1 MVVPIPDI
9 DSCIQAAY
17 TVIDDISM
25 RVEIDKCRVL
35 TMCRGKESEC
45 EGITIGSGEVIG
57 EMDGD
62 AYKYLGIMKR
72 SDIFQEKMKIS
83 VNTEYFKRANVSKKE
98 KKENQLKQWK
108 EKALHGQSV
117 RETECHNESKKWSG

>member
-1 MVVPIPDI
+1 MVVSNPDI
-9 DSCIQAAY
+9 DSCIQAVQ

-83 VNTEYFKRANVSKKE
+83 VNTEYFKTCQCEQERKE
-98 KKENQLKQWK
+98 RKPI
-108 EKALHGQSV
+108 
-117 RETECHNESKKWSG
+117 ETVEGKSATWTICKGNRMPQ